1 VVESAARVYVRDEL
15 FHDAASTRRA
25 AERVDA
31 LDGLRGLMACAVA
44 LYHLGL
50 LSRAFAPGGVA
61 SSALAVLGLHSVEA
75 FFMVSGF
82 CLFHRHGGMP
92 RGAGALYAFQR
103 QRFLRIAPVF
113 YLSLLLNLAWQ
124 TPSAASL
131 SWPRLLENLTFS
143 FGLHHP
149 NRALVTGGWSIG
161 LEYVFYFSFPW
172 LALLWRS
179 TALLC
184 LATCA
189 AIGFAWWYSASAVVG
204 PDAVRFNAYVLLQ
217 NHAFA
222 FLAGGLL
229 AKLHT
234 RITLRIP
241 LWVAFTGLGAL
252 LSAWLLSEPKV
263 VDHFD
268 VVLGSERAYY
278 AAASCTIVGL
288 FALSHSKHAGTQ
300 RWLRRLGDL
309 SYPIY
314 LLHPIAW
321 LCARALLPPD
331 ASASLALIAA
341 LAGTLLM
348 AFVVHRYY
356 ERPIQRGFSRFARES
371 RAAASSPA
379 EPRTGS
385 TWTHSNIT
393 PLPAGVRPSQTSDR

>member
-1 VVESAARVYVRDEL
+1 VYVQCVLLLDVVPLGQATPPVRSE
-15 FHDAASTRRA
+15 APVA

-50 LSRAFAPGGVA
+50 LSRAFVPGGVT

-92 RGAGALYAFQR
+92 RSATALYAFQR

-113 YLSLLLNLAWQ
+113 YLALLLNLAWQ
-124 TPSAASL
+124 TPAAVSL

-161 LEYVFYFSFPW
+161 LEYVFYFGFPW

-184 LATCA
+184 LSTCA
-189 AIGFAWWYSASAVVG
+189 AIGFAWWHSVSAVVG

-229 AKLHT
+229 AKLHA
-234 RITLRIP
+234 RIALRIP
-241 LWVAFTGLGAL
+241 LWVAFGSLAAL
-252 LSAWLLSEPKV
+252 LSAWLLSQPKV

-268 VVLGSERAYY
+268 VVLGAQRACY
-278 AAASCTIVGL
+278 AAASCTFVAL
-288 FALSHSKHAGTQ
+288 FALARSAHAGTQ
-300 RWLRRLGDL
+300 RWLRQLGDL

-321 LCARALLPPD
+321 LLARALMPREASPP
-331 ASASLALIAA
+331 LALIAA
-341 LAGTLLM
+341 LASTLLL
-348 AFVVHRYY
+348 AFLVHRYY
-356 ERPIQRGFSRFARES
+356 ERPIQRNFSRSARES
-371 RAAASSPA
+371 RAAVS
-379 EPRTGS
+379 
-385 TWTHSNIT
+385 
-393 PLPAGVRPSQTSDR
+393 

>member
-1 VVESAARVYVRDEL
+1 MCHCVLLPNLTPAGRP
-15 FHDAASTRRA
+15 
-25 AERVDA
+25 ERIDA

-50 LSRAFAPGGVA
+50 LSRAFPAGGVT

-75 FFMVSGF
+75 FFMISGF

-92 RGAGALYAFQR
+92 RNASALYSFQR

-113 YLSLLLNLAWQ
+113 YLSLLLNLAWH
-124 TPSAASL
+124 TPATASMN
-131 SWPRLLENLTFS
+131 WPRLLENLTFS

-161 LEYVFYFSFPW
+161 LEYLFYFGFPW
-172 LALLWRS
+172 LAMLWRS

-184 LATCA
+184 ISTCA
-189 AIGFAWWYSASAVVG
+189 AIGFAWWHSASAVVG

-222 FLAGGLL
+222 FLTGGLL
-229 AKLHT
+229 AKLHA
-234 RITLRIP
+234 RIAWRIP
-241 LWVAFTGLGAL
+241 LWVALASLIAL
-252 LSAWLLSEPKV
+252 LSGWLLSAPKV
-263 VDHFD
+263 VDHFE
-268 VVLGSERAYY
+268 VVLGAERACY

-288 FALSHSKHAGTQ
+288 FALVRSDGAHTQ
-300 RWLRRLGDL
+300 RWLRQLGDL

-321 LCARALLPPD
+321 LSARALLPQT
-331 ASASLALIAA
+331 ASAPLALIAA
-341 LAGTLLM
+341 LGSTLLL

-356 ERPIQRGFSRFARES
+356 ERPIQRSFSRSARES
-371 RAAASSPA
+371 RAAAS
-379 EPRTGS
+379 
-385 TWTHSNIT
+385 
-393 PLPAGVRPSQTSDR
+393 